1 VSSTPRDILDDD
13 PQLSVAHAIPGR
25 IRLRIP
31 PGARTSG
38 LAQAVSQLDGVST
51 AEWTPRTRSLLVRYR
66 AATISVGEIVEIVA
80 RHGNVALPPDVASAP
95 SATDGRSPVATAMVE
110 LATDLNRRLAERT
123 HGTLDLRTLVPLGL
137 AVWAVR
143 ELLRGQLA
151 PLGWSSALW
160 YAHGLFRDYN
170 LPSAEQ

>member
-1 VSSTPRDILDDD
+1 MSTAPDDIADDRT
-13 PQLSVAHAIPGR
+13 LSVVHAIPGR

-31 PGARTSG
+31 AGARIAGLAEAVSG
-38 LAQAVSQLDGVST
+38 LEGVAN
-51 AEWTPRTRSLLVRYR
+51 AEWSPRTRSLLVRYR
-66 AATISVGEIVEIVA
+66 AATVTADEIIDLVA
-80 RHGNVALPPDVASAP
+80 RHADVAPTAITAAP
-95 SATDGRSPVATAMVE
+95 AAANGRSPVAAAVVE
-110 LATDLNRRLAERT
+110 LATHMNRRLAERT
-123 HGTLDLRTLVPLGL
+123 NGTLDLRTLVPLGL
-137 AVWAVR
+137 ALWAVR

>member
-1 VSSTPRDILDDD
+1 MSTARPDMVDDRR
-13 PQLSVAHAIPGR
+13 QLSVVHAIPGR
-25 IRLRIP
+25 IRLRVP
-31 PGARTSG
+31 SGARIAG
-38 LAQAVSQLDGVST
+38 LAEAVSRLDGVAT
-51 AEWTPRTRSLLVRYR
+51 AEWSPRTRSLLVRYR
-66 AATISVGEIVEIVA
+66 PPTIAADEIVETVG
-80 RHGNVALPPDVASAP
+80 RHADVAPPPEVTPGPTSAN
-95 SATDGRSPVATAMVE
+95 GRSPVATAVVE
-110 LATDLNRRLAERT
+110 LATDMNRRLAERT

-137 AVWAVR
+137 AVWAGR